1 LAREAILTNLVNLGI
16 DSLIAVE
23 VRSWFLKELN
33 VDVPVL
39 KVIGGASIRDICRD
53 VLGKLSLTLDTP
65 ESPTEIANDKPVSVT
80 MVEQGKSPV
89 VGVAEIIDS
98 EGETISQGE
107 D

>member
-1 LAREAILTNLVNLGI
+1 MLTLLLLGI

-39 KVIGGASIRDICRD
+39 KVIGGASILDICRD
-53 VLGKLSLTLDTP
+53 VLGKLSLRFESRDSVSETP
-65 ESPTEIANDKPVSVT
+65 DDNPASVT

-89 VGVAEIIDS
+89 VGVMEIIDS
-98 EGETISQGE
+98 EEETISQGE
-107 D
+107 E